1 MSWCGGAYAVRVRA
15 GVLWTRGWG
24 SERRRSTE
32 HNFRPLKNVA
42 EHVLVEVKEGGN
54 WPAWPHQLRLR
65 IVCEIENEVVQC
77 KARYEEVGRRQ
88 GCDDAAL

>member
-1 MSWCGGAYAVRVRA
+1 MDARVGVRTKAINGAQFPTIEECCR
-15 GVLWTRGWG
+15 
-24 SERRRSTE
+24 
-32 HNFRPLKNVA
+32 
-42 EHVLVEVKEGGN
+42 HVLVEVKEGGN